1 MENKENWK
9 LNDVKNFLKRFAF
22 NPSNYYMIVI
32 DKENQKEGYATI
44 TETQKILVENGSEEK
59 IYTQKDFKEKFIIED
74 LGKFKSD
81 ITIEN
86 IEMEIDDLGLDS
98 EYGEA
103 LAKTLMKL
111 NYISN
116 SPLTLSYGTSEQRKE
131 LERVW
136 KMPLNSKQIKEIIQ
150 GMVNEMKGDY
160 QYGRFSSFVS
170 KYIEKAQKMERG
182 ENLLKK
188 ITKIKKQRKARG
200 AR

>member
-44 TETQKILVENGSEEK
+44 TETQKILVENGFEEK
-59 IYTQKDFKEKFIIED
+59 VYTQKDFKEKFIIED

-188 ITKIKKQRKARG
+188 ITKIKKQRKARD

>member
-59 IYTQKDFKEKFIIED
+59 VYTQKDFKEKFIIED

-160 QYGRFSSFVS
+160 QYGRFSLFAS
-170 KYIEKAQKMERG
+170 KYIEKAKKMERG
-182 ENLLKK
+182 EKLLKK
-188 ITKIKKQRKARG
+188 ITKIKKQRKARD

>member
-160 QYGRFSSFVS
+160 QYGRFSSFTS

-188 ITKIKKQRKARG
+188 ITKIKKQRKARD

>member
-160 QYGRFSSFVS
+160 QYGRFSSFAS

-188 ITKIKKQRKARG
+188 ITKIKKQRKARD

>member
-32 DKENQKEGYATI
+32 DKENQREGYATI
-44 TETQKILVENGSEEK
+44 TETQKILVENGAEEK

-188 ITKIKKQRKARG
+188 ITKIKKQRKARD

>member
-32 DKENQKEGYATI
+32 DKENQREGYATI

-188 ITKIKKQRKARG
+188 ITKIKKQRKARD

>member
-59 IYTQKDFKEKFIIED
+59 VYTQKDFKEKFIIED

-188 ITKIKKQRKARG
+188 ITKIKKQRKARD

>member
-188 ITKIKKQRKARG
+188 ITKIKKQRKARD

>member
-32 DKENQKEGYATI
+32 DKENQREGYATI

-150 GMVNEMKGDY
+150 GMVNEMKRDY

-188 ITKIKKQRKARG
+188 ITKIKKQRKARD